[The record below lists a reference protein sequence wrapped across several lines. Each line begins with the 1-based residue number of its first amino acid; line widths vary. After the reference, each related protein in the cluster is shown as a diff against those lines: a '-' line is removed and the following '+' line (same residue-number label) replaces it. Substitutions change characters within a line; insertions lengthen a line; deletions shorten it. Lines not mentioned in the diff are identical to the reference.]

1 MTRLGVNIDHVATVR
16 EARKINE
23 PDPVHA
29 LVLAESAG
37 ADGITVHLRGDRRH
51 MQERDIRIMA
61 QICKTRLNIEMAP
74 TKEMFRIACEIKP
87 YSVTF
92 VPERREEVT
101 TEGGLDV
108 LLHSKTL
115 KPLIQEY
122 HDQDIRISI
131 FVDPSNEQI
140 RACARLGVE
149 IIELNTGRYADAADE
164 EQFGLE
170 LEKMR
175 NAARYA
181 HKTGLRVAAGHG
193 LNLRNVG
200 FIAAI
205 PEIEEL
211 NIGHS
216 IIGRAIFVGLEKAIS
231 EMKEKMK

>member
-16 EARKINE
+16 EARKIDE

-29 LVLAESAG
+29 LVIAESAG

-51 MQERDIRIMA
+51 MQERDIRIMSK
-61 QICKTRLNIEMAP
+61 ICKTRLNIEMAP
-74 TKEMFRIACEIKP
+74 TPEMFRIACEIKP

-108 LLHSKTL
+108 ILHNKTL
-115 KPLIQEY
+115 KPLIQDY
-122 HDQDIRISI
+122 HDQDIHISI

-140 RACARLGVE
+140 KACARLGVE
-149 IIELNTGRYADAADE
+149 IIELNTGRYADAKDG
-164 EQFGLE
+164 EQQQLE
-170 LEKMR
+170 LDKIR

-193 LNLRNVG
+193 LNLRNVKPVSL
-200 FIAAI
+200 I

-216 IIGRAIFVGLEKAIS
+216 IIGRAIFVGLKEAIA
-231 EMKEKMK
+231 EMKKMMK

>member
-1 MTRLGVNIDHVATVR
+1 MTRLG

-61 QICKTRLNIEMAP
+61 QICKTRLNIEMAA
-74 TKEMFRIACEIKP
+74 TQEMFRIACEINP

-122 HDQDIRISI
+122 HDQD
-131 FVDPSNEQI
+131 NQ
-140 RACARLGVE
+140 
-149 IIELNTGRYADAADE
+149 Y
-164 EQFGLE
+164 
-170 LEKMR
+170 
-175 NAARYA
+175 
-181 HKTGLRVAAGHG
+181 LRGP
-193 LNLRNVG
+193 LQ
-200 FIAAI
+200 
-205 PEIEEL
+205 
-211 NIGHS
+211 
-216 IIGRAIFVGLEKAIS
+216 
-231 EMKEKMK
+231 

>member
-1 MTRLGVNIDHVATVR
+1 M
-16 EARKINE
+16 
-23 PDPVHA
+23 
-29 LVLAESAG
+29 
-37 ADGITVHLRGDRRH
+37 
-51 MQERDIRIMA
+51 
-61 QICKTRLNIEMAP
+61 
-74 TKEMFRIACEIKP
+74 
-87 YSVTF
+87 
-92 VPERREEVT
+92 
-101 TEGGLDV
+101 
-108 LLHSKTL
+108 
-115 KPLIQEY
+115 
-122 HDQDIRISI
+122 
-131 FVDPSNEQI
+131 DPSNEQI

-149 IIELNTGRYADAADE
+149 IIELNTGRYADATDE

-170 LEKMR
+170 LEKLR

-200 FIAAI
+200 LIAAI

>member
-1 MTRLGVNIDHVATVR
+1 MTRLGVNIDHVATLR
-16 EARKINE
+16 EARKISE

-29 LVLAESAG
+29 LVIAESAG

-61 QICKTRLNIEMAP
+61 QMCKTRLNIEMAA
-74 TKEMFRIACEIKP
+74 TQEMFRIACEIKP

-115 KPLIQEY
+115 KPMIQDY

-140 RACARLGVE
+140 KACARLGVE
-149 IIELNTGRYADAADE
+149 IIELNTGRFADATDDE
-164 EQFGLE
+164 QYGLE
-170 LEKMR
+170 LDKLR

-200 FIAAI
+200 SIAAI

>member
-16 EARKINE
+16 EARKIDE

-29 LVLAESAG
+29 LVVAESAG

-74 TKEMFRIACEIKP
+74 TQEMFRIACEIKP

-115 KPLIQEY
+115 KPLVQEY

-140 RACARLGVE
+140 KACARLGVE
-149 IIELNTGRYADAADE
+149 IIELNTGRYADATDDE
-164 EQFGLE
+164 QLGLE

-193 LNLRNVG
+193 LNLRNVSP
-200 FIAAI
+200 IVAI